1 MRDAVRRSAFRT
13 NRFVP
18 NIQVGGRHP
27 FAHAVSDPPGRP
39 TRCSLCQE
47 TNVHGRSKR
56 SRPMSRVLGDGAV
69 TLLVKG
75 FVSVLF
81 AITLLNLIVELQ
93 GNGEITAL
101 SGALLFVYAS
111 GVLAVGVFT
120 DRLFA
125 PRVQIALFSGLT
137 AYWVYDYFSRN
148 NTLSILLVVFGVAVL
163 VQQARRL
170 TR

>member
-1 MRDAVRRSAFRT
+1 
-13 NRFVP
+13 
-18 NIQVGGRHP
+18 
-27 FAHAVSDPPGRP
+27 
-39 TRCSLCQE
+39 
-47 TNVHGRSKR
+47 
-56 SRPMSRVLGDGAV
+56 MSRVLGDGAV

-148 NTLSILLVVFGVAVL
+148 NTLSILLIVFGVAVL